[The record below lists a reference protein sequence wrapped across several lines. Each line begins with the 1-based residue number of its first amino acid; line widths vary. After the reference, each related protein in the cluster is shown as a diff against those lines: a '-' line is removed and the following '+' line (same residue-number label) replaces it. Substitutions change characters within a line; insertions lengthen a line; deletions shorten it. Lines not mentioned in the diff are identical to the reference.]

1 MPAQN
6 KILSLSDLTH
16 EIWKTIEENF
26 TQSFWIKAEM
36 NKLNFYRQS
45 GHAYP
50 ELVEK
55 EKGKIVAQMR
65 CNLWKDEYQHINAKF
80 LRVLKEPLKDG
91 IKILF
96 HAEVKFDP
104 VHGLALRILDIDPS
118 YTLGDLEMEKQQ
130 TIDRLRAE
138 NLFDANKQLDFPLLP
153 KRIAIISDRT
163 SKGYSD
169 FIHVING
176 NEWNYGFSLELFSAT
191 LQGDNAVYTVIEQLK
206 EIRRL
211 KNNFD
216 AVVIVRGG
224 GADIGLSCYNNYN
237 LAKEITLFPLP
248 VLTGIGHST
257 NETVCEMI
265 AYDNAITPTKLAEYL
280 IQYFHN
286 FSNIVTDAEKII
298 TNFSAGLI
306 SAGKNKFATTIKSFQ
321 SATKHILVKNK
332 NDLDNLLQSVSVQS
346 KFFVQ
351 KENEK
356 LIRASKNIS
365 ANTNLFFQ
373 HKNNSL
379 DFIQKNVINLSPEM
393 VLKRGYSITMFN
405 GKSVKNIDEIK
416 PGDILETK
424 IADGIMSSNVFNK
437 SKTNE

>member
-1 MPAQN
+1 MPAQH

-16 EIWKTIEENF
+16 EIWKTIAENF

-55 EKGKIVAQMR
+55 EKGKVVAQMR
-65 CNLWKDEYQHINAKF
+65 CNLWKDDYLNINAKF

-96 HAEVKFDP
+96 NAEVTYDP
-104 VHGLALRILDIDPS
+104 VYGLSLRIIDIDPS
-118 YTLGDLEMEKQQ
+118 YTLGDLELEKQQ
-130 TIDRLRAE
+130 TIDRLRAK
-138 NLFDANKQLDFPLLP
+138 NLFDTNRQLPFQLLP

-176 NEWNYGFSLELFSAT
+176 NEWDYHFSLQLFSAT
-191 LQGDNAVYTVIEQLK
+191 LQGDNAVNTIIEQLK
-206 EIRRL
+206 AIKRIKE
-211 KNNFD
+211 NFD
-216 AVVIVRGG
+216 TVVIVRGG
-224 GADIGLSCYNNYN
+224 GADIGLSCYNNCK
-237 LAKEITLFPLP
+237 LAEEIALFSLP

-265 AYDNAITPTKLAEYL
+265 SYKNAITPTKLAEHL

-286 FSNIVTDAEKII
+286 FSNTVHDAQRII
-298 TNFSAGLI
+298 ENFAVGLI
-306 SAGKNKFATTIKSFQ
+306 RAEKNKFATTTKTFQ
-321 SATKHILVKNK
+321 SATKHLLVKNK
-332 NDLDNLLQSVSVQS
+332 NDLSILLQSVSVQS

-356 LIRASKNIS
+356 LIQSSKTISSNAS
-365 ANTNLFFQ
+365 LFLQ
-373 HKNNSL
+373 NKKSSL
-379 DFIQKNVINLSPEM
+379 DFTEKNVINLSPEM
-393 VLKRGYSITMFN
+393 VLKRGFSITLFN
-405 GKSVKNIDEIK
+405 GKSVKSIDDIK

-424 IADGIMSSNVFNK
+424 IADGTISSNIFDK
-437 SKTNE
+437 LKKQ